1 MNIEDKELAQLQ
13 RSQRRKDII
22 KNITIV
28 FLLILLALT
37 FFSRTIMNYT
47 LPEVSTHIVA
57 QGEVSPRIR
66 GQGTAEVDD
75 PYTVTV
81 TQARMIRSVAVH
93 VDQEIKRGDV
103 IYYLEDSEPEELTN
117 ARQELADQQANFT
130 KRIFD
135 GSLSDSDITRLRA
148 GNYRSEDQMQAE
160 LASVNRRLESATRE
174 AANANAALEKLNA
187 QSADAG
193 TDSGTEVPSDGSG
206 TEEIPD
212 STDPGTTGSA
222 AVDEIEGEDDY
233 GESDVASTAGT
244 YEEGYLEIMKTSS
257 EKKMEK
263 ASNRKIDADAELEEA
278 KTEQEKVVSSIS
290 AELELKGIQDAI
302 NQAQAKVDKLEKE
315 NIGATVTSPVD
326 GTVTSLSYTAGET
339 TSPDSAAAIIR
350 IDGKKLTV
358 SFSATKEQAQKLKI
372 GDEAQ
377 PSNPWEYDDDFK
389 AVLRQITADSS
400 DPQNSRLLKFEIDSD
415 AVSAGDQVTLQI
427 AESTKTYDLVV
438 PNAAVRQDS
447 NGYYVLLLQV
457 RQSPLGN
464 RYIVAREGVKILA
477 RDDTNTAISASIGAY
492 SYVITTSTRM
502 VTSGDQVRLAN
513 EVEVEESY

>member
-81 TQARMIRSVAVH
+81 TQARTIRSVAVH

-103 IYYLEDSEPEELTN
+103 IYYLEDNEPEELTN

-135 GSLSDSDITRLRA
+135 GSLSDNDITRLRA
-148 GNYRSEDQMQAE
+148 GNYRSEDQMQSE

-174 AANANAALEKLNA
+174 AASANAALEKLNA
-187 QSADAG
+187 QSSDSG
-193 TDSGTEVPSDGSG
+193 TDSGTDVPPEGGGSDVPG
-206 TEEIPD
+206 TD
-212 STDPGTTGSA
+212 TTGSA
-222 AVDEIEGEDDY
+222 ATDEIEGEDDY
-233 GESDVASTAGT
+233 GESDVASTSGT
-244 YEEGYLEIMKTSS
+244 YQDGYLEIMKTSS
-257 EKKMEK
+257 EKKIEK
-263 ASNRKIDADAELEEA
+263 ATNRKIDAEAELEKA

-290 AELELKGIQDAI
+290 AELELKSIRDAI

-315 NIGATVTSPVD
+315 NIGATVVSPVD

-358 SFSATKEQAQKLKI
+358 SFSATKEQAQKLKT

-377 PSNPWEYDDDFK
+377 PVNPWEYDDDFK

-415 AVSAGDQVTLQI
+415 AVTAGDSVSLQI

-447 NGYYVLLLQV
+447 NGFYVLLLQV

-464 RYIVAREGVKILA
+464 RYIVAREGIKVLA
-477 RDDTNTAISASIGAY
+477 KDDTNSAISGSIGAY

-513 EVEVEESY
+513 DVEVEDSY

>member
-81 TQARMIRSVAVH
+81 TQARTIRSVAVH

-103 IYYLEDSEPEELTN
+103 IYYLEDNEPEELTN

-135 GSLSDSDITRLRA
+135 GSLSDNDITRLRA
-148 GNYRSEDQMQAE
+148 GNYRSEDQMQSE

-174 AANANAALEKLNA
+174 AASANAALEKLNA
-187 QSADAG
+187 QSSDSG
-193 TDSGTEVPSDGSG
+193 TDSGTDVPPEGGGSDVPG
-206 TEEIPD
+206 TD
-212 STDPGTTGSA
+212 TTGSA
-222 AVDEIEGEDDY
+222 ATDEIEGEDDY
-233 GESDVASTAGT
+233 GESDVDSTSGT
-244 YEEGYLEIMKTSS
+244 YQDGYLEIMKTSS
-257 EKKMEK
+257 EKKIEK
-263 ASNRKIDADAELEEA
+263 ATNRKIDAEAELEKA

-290 AELELKGIQDAI
+290 AELELKSIRDAI

-315 NIGATVTSPVD
+315 NIGATVVSPVD

-358 SFSATKEQAQKLKI
+358 SFSATKEQAQKLKT

-377 PSNPWEYDDDFK
+377 PVNPWEYDDDFK

-415 AVSAGDQVTLQI
+415 AVTAGDSVSLQI

-447 NGYYVLLLQV
+447 NGFYVLLLQV

-464 RYIVAREGVKILA
+464 RYIVAREGIKVLA
-477 RDDTNTAISASIGAY
+477 KDDTNSAISGSIGAY

-513 EVEVEESY
+513 DVEVEDSY